1 MLVLD
6 EATSALDAPLERAV
20 IAAVAALG
28 CTTLMVTHREDVV
41 LTADE
46 VVVLSEGCVVQ
57 TGTPHDL
64 QAAGG
69 HYDSLWGIA
78 PEEPA
83 DVG

>member
-57 TGTPHDL
+57 TGTPADL
-64 QAAGG
+64 QTAGG
-69 HYDSLWGIA
+69 HYDALWGID
-78 PEEPA
+78 PEEPV
-83 DVG
+83 DVM

>member
-1 MLVLD
+1 M
-6 EATSALDAPLERAV
+6 

-57 TGTPHDL
+57 TGTPLDL
-64 QAAGG
+64 QTAGG
-69 HYDSLWGIA
+69 HYDALWGLA
-78 PEEPA
+78 PGEPA
-83 DVG
+83 DIS

>member
-1 MLVLD
+1 M
-6 EATSALDAPLERAV
+6 

-46 VVVLSEGCVVQ
+46 VVVLCEGRVVQ
-57 TGTPHDL
+57 TGSPADL
-64 QAAGG
+64 QTAGG
-69 HYDSLWGIA
+69 HYDALWGIA
-78 PEEPA
+78 TEEPV

>member
-6 EATSALDAPLERAV
+6 EASSAFDAPLERAV

-46 VVVLSEGCVVQ
+46 VVVLSEGRVVQ
-57 TGTPHDL
+57 VGAPAEL
-64 QAAGG
+64 RNAGG
-69 HYDSLWGIA
+69 HYDDLWGIT